1 MNVLIIGSGA
11 REHAFCWK
19 LKESNNCKRIFV
31 APGNAGT
38 SKIASNL
45 NIDVLN
51 FDQVKSSIL
60 KLDINLVMVGPEIPL
75 IEGIVD
81 FIDNDIDLKSVLVVG
96 PSKAGAKLEGSKD
109 FSKEFMVKH
118 NIPTAKYESFS
129 SENLDKGLDYLQS
142 ISPPYVLKADGPAAG
157 KGVLIIDNLNE
168 AKEELTNMLKNNKFG
183 SSGHN
188 VVIEEFLDGTELSCF
203 VLTDGTS
210 YNILP
215 YAKDYKRIG
224 EGDKGLNTGGM
235 GAISPVPFANKEF
248 LKKVEERIIVPTI
261 NGLKS
266 DNLPYKGFVFIGLIM
281 VDNEPYVI
289 EYNVRMGDPET
300 QVVLPR
306 IKTDFL
312 DLMISTA
319 KGSLAER
326 EIEIIDET
334 YSNIVMVAGG
344 YPENYEK
351 GNIITGIPKDTNSTI
366 IFHAGTKHV
375 NNDILTNGGRVL
387 SVVSK
392 GQGHNEAVSK
402 SYKVIEKINYKNK
415 NYRKDIGFDL

>member
-45 NIDVLN
+45 NVDVLN
-51 FDQVKSSIL
+51 FDQVKISIL

-81 FIDNDIDLKSVLVVG
+81 FINNDIDLKSVLVVG

-118 NIPTAKYESFS
+118 NIPTAKYQSFS

-157 KGVLIIDNLNE
+157 KGVLIVDNLNE
-168 AKEELTNMLKNNKFG
+168 AQKELTNMLKNNKFG
-183 SSGHN
+183 TSGHN
-188 VVIEEFLDGTELSCF
+188 VVIEEFLDGIELSCF

-210 YNILP
+210 YKILP

-248 LKKVEERIIVPTI
+248 LKKLR
-261 NGLKS
+261 
-266 DNLPYKGFVFIGLIM
+266 
-281 VDNEPYVI
+281 
-289 EYNVRMGDPET
+289 NV
-300 QVVLPR
+300 
-306 IKTDFL
+306 
-312 DLMISTA
+312 
-319 KGSLAER
+319 
-326 EIEIIDET
+326 
-334 YSNIVMVAGG
+334 
-344 YPENYEK
+344 
-351 GNIITGIPKDTNSTI
+351 
-366 IFHAGTKHV
+366 
-375 NNDILTNGGRVL
+375 
-387 SVVSK
+387 
-392 GQGHNEAVSK
+392 
-402 SYKVIEKINYKNK
+402 
-415 NYRKDIGFDL
+415 